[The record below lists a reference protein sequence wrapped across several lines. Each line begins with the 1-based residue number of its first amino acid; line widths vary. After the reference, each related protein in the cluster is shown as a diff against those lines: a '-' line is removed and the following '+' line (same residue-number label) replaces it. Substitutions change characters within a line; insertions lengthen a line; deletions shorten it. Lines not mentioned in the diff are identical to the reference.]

1 MHQPVSGSAHILI
14 VDDQKHNVLLLE
26 RILRRGGYHNVQST
40 TNPAQVGELC
50 ATLAPDLILLD
61 IHMPHIDGFAILAE
75 LRARYPPPSYVPVL
89 ALTADSTRETRE
101 RALLAGARDF
111 LNKPF
116 DSTEVLLRI
125 GNLLETRQYYLQL
138 ERQNAAL
145 EERVLA
151 RTRQLE
157 MAQYEILTRLALAAE
172 FRDDATGKHAQR
184 VGRISALLAEA
195 LALPTEQTQL
205 VRRAAPLH
213 DVGKIGIPDRLLLKP
228 GKLTPA
234 EFALMQAH
242 TLIGANLL
250 AGSEFPLLRVAE
262 DIARSH
268 HERWDGTG
276 YPESLAG
283 DNIPIVGR
291 IAAVADVFDALTHD
305 RPYKRA
311 WATADAVSEIERQA
325 GRQFDAAVV
334 AAFDRALPEISSVAT
349 GASPTTVLLCTETHD
364 FHA

>member
-1 MHQPVSGSAHILI
+1 
-14 VDDQKHNVLLLE
+14 
-26 RILRRGGYHNVQST
+26 
-40 TNPAQVGELC
+40 
-50 ATLAPDLILLD
+50 
-61 IHMPHIDGFAILAE
+61 
-75 LRARYPPPSYVPVL
+75 
-89 ALTADSTRETRE
+89 
-101 RALLAGARDF
+101 
-111 LNKPF
+111 
-116 DSTEVLLRI
+116 LRI
-125 GNLLETRQYYLQL
+125 GNLLETRHYYLQL

-145 EERVLA
+145 EERVAA
-151 RTRQLE
+151 RTQQLE

-195 LALPTEQTQL
+195 LALHVEQTQL

-250 AGSEFPLLRVAE
+250 AGSDFPLLRVAE
-262 DIARSH
+262 EIARSH

-311 WATADAVSEIERQA
+311 WATADAVSEIRRQA

-334 AAFDRALPEISSVAT
+334 AAFDRALPEISAIAT
-349 GASPTTVLLCTETHD
+349 GANPTTVLLTTEMRD